1 MYVLR
6 LCEKALAA
14 RDHFRPRIDAML
26 TILLTAGS
34 TEPSPDAA
42 STLPDLYRVFN
53 PAEIVSVEPT
63 SIDRP
68 VAGR

>member
-1 MYVLR
+1 MRNVSCNFPTTREPKPNQHPSR
-6 LCEKALAA
+6 LCT
-14 RDHFRPRIDAML
+14 RR
-26 TILLTAGS
+26 S
-34 TEPSPDAA
+34 TVPSPDAA